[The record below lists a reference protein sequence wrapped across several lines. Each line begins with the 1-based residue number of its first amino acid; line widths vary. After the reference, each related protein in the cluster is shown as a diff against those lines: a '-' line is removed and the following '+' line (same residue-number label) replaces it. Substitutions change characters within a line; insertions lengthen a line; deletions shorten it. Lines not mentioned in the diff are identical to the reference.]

1 MEANL
6 TTLLSQIISNRSIT
20 ENMIEIPGRLA
31 YGLASTDLGKKALAV
46 GAGMYALRQWNKKRQ
61 AREDRAQEDT
71 ENPSQ
76 PTPVR
81 APASTPQWL
90 KQGRV
95 NYA

>member
-1 MEANL
+1 MKANL

-20 ENMIEIPGRLA
+20 ENMIGMPGRLA
-31 YGLASTDLGKKALAV
+31 YGLASTDPGKTTLAAL
-46 GAGMYALRQWNKKRQ
+46 AGMYALRQLNKKRQ

-81 APASTPQWL
+81 APKRVPQWL

>member
-1 MEANL
+1 MKANL

-31 YGLASTDLGKKALAV
+31 YGLASTDIGKKALAV
-46 GAGMYALRQWNKKRQ
+46 GAGMYALRQLNKKRQ
-61 AREDRAQEDT
+61 AQEDT

-81 APASTPQWL
+81 VPKRVPQWL